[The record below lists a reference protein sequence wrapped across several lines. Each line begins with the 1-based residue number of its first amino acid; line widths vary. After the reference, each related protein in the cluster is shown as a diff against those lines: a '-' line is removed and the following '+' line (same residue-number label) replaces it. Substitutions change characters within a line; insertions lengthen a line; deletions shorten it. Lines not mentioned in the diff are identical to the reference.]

1 MNPMLGPDDT
11 VLVGLD
17 IGTSKV
23 CALVAHLD
31 EDRRVRIIGAGVV
44 PSLGMRKGGVVN
56 MDALAK
62 AIEGAK
68 DKAER
73 TSGYEITSAL
83 VSLSGAQIASQNS
96 KGMSGVAGRTIGPD
110 DSGRAIEAARS
121 IAIPYNRQVVHVIPR
136 GYIVDGQDGIKSAIG
151 MHGYR
156 LEVEAHIVTASAT
169 ALRNLEKPLEAAGVA
184 VDGWVLSSLAAGE
197 VVLTETEREMGAVVC
212 DVGAGTTDLA
222 IYIEGAVWHTA
233 VIPVGGD
240 HVTSDIA
247 QGLHLPQE
255 TAETVKKRHGHAR
268 LGPLGEA
275 GTGGPS
281 EGEAFAVRPFGQERS
296 VQIDRRELAGIIEP
310 RVEELFSLVRQEI
323 KRSGY
328 DGLMPAG
335 MILTGGSS
343 QLTGIR
349 EAAAD
354 VLRLPVRLASPMDL
368 RGLVDQLHSPA
379 YSASLGLLHWA
390 RLQEEQMA
398 LEGPGAGRFVLPRLD
413 WSSAAAWLRR
423 LLPG

>member
-1 MNPMLGPDDT
+1 MNPMVGPDE
-11 VLVGLD
+11 VVFVGLD

-23 CALVAHLD
+23 CALVGHLD
-31 EDRRVRIIGAGVV
+31 EERRVRVIGVGIV
-44 PSLGMRKGGVVN
+44 PSLGMRKGGVV
-56 MDALAK
+56 DLEALAK
-62 AIEGAK
+62 AIGAAK

-73 TSGYEITSAL
+73 TSGFEISSAL

-96 KGMSGVAGRTIGPD
+96 KGMSGVSGRTIGVD
-110 DSGRAIEAARS
+110 DVGRAIDAARS

-151 MHGYR
+151 MHGFR

-169 ALRNLEKPLEAAGVA
+169 ALRNLEKPLEAAGVV
-184 VDGWVLSSLAAGE
+184 VDGWILSSLAAGE
-197 VVLTETEREMGAVVC
+197 VILTETEREMGAIVC

-222 IYIEGAVWHTA
+222 VYIEGAVWHTA

-240 HVTSDIA
+240 HLTSDIA

-255 TAETVKKRHGHAR
+255 TAEAVKKRHGHAR
-268 LGPLGEA
+268 LA
-275 GTGGPS
+275 GIA

-296 VQIDRRELAGIIEP
+296 VQIDRRELVSIIEP
-310 RVEELFSLVRQEI
+310 RVEELFSLVRQEV

-335 MILTGGSS
+335 MILTGGTS

-349 EAAAD
+349 EAASQA
-354 VLRLPVRLASPMDL
+354 LRLPVRLASPMDL
-368 RGLVDQLHSPA
+368 HGLVDQLHSAA
-379 YSASLGLLHWA
+379 YSASLGLLHWG
-390 RLQEEQMA
+390 RLQEEQLA
-398 LEGPGAGRFVLPRLD
+398 IEGPSRGRLSLPRLD

>member
-1 MNPMLGPDDT
+1 MVGADE
-11 VLVGLD
+11 VVFVGLD

-23 CALVAHLD
+23 CALVGHMD
-31 EDRRVRIIGAGVV
+31 EERRVRIIGVGIV
-44 PSLGMRKGGVVN
+44 PSLGMRKGGVV
-56 MDALAK
+56 DLEGVAK
-62 AIEGAK
+62 AIEAAK

-73 TSGYEITSAL
+73 TSGFEITSAL

-110 DSGRAIEAARS
+110 DVGRAIDAARS
-121 IAIPYNRQVVHVIPR
+121 IAIPYNRQIVHVIPR

-151 MHGYR
+151 MHGFR

-184 VDGWVLSSLAAGE
+184 VDGWILSSLAAGE
-197 VVLTETEREMGAVVC
+197 VVLTETEREMGAIVC

-222 IYIEGAVWHTA
+222 VYIEGAVWHTA

-240 HVTSDIA
+240 HLTSDIA

-255 TAETVKKRHGHAR
+255 TAEAVKKRHGHAR
-268 LGPLGEA
+268 LA
-275 GTGGPS
+275 GIA
-281 EGEAFAVRPFGQERS
+281 EGEAFAVRPFGQDRS
-296 VQIDRRELAGIIEP
+296 IQIDRRELVAIIEP
-310 RVEELFSLVRQEI
+310 RVEELFSLVRQEV

-335 MILTGGSS
+335 MILTGGTS

-349 EAAAD
+349 EAAAE

-368 RGLVDQLHSPA
+368 RGLVDQLHTPA

-390 RLQEEQMA
+390 RLQEEQLA
-398 LEGPGAGRFVLPRLD
+398 IEGPSHGHLFLPRLD